1 MNKENTITYY
11 KHVDNGDIN
20 LEFCILENGANHI
33 EVEVSTQYHGLP
45 TLYSIL
51 FEGVTLT
58 FGDYIDIGLKFI
70 EFSSIISS
78 ESDDAEEVEVCG
90 CKFKRRLE
98 HNFALGYCDTKWA
111 DASISIQF
119 LEDSCGYVTIEFCI
133 VFCDRVIMRSCLF
146 CGHIMNASDYKDI
159 GIKFI
164 EFANLIRK
172 HEVN

>member
-33 EVEVSTQYHGLP
+33 EVSTQYHGLLLP